1 MFWILILSIA
11 VILLWLNYKG
21 RPANFAKGVA
31 KSQLSSYKR
40 LISDNLSKKELYV
53 KVVSTRAGVHKYYS
67 LSEIEND
74 AEKSDFGTM
83 VEILV
88 NREFL
93 HRAGKMPTMEEIK
106 AMSSKVHQIISDD
119 Y

>member
-1 MFWILILSIA
+1 M
-11 VILLWLNYKG
+11 
-21 RPANFAKGVA
+21 
-31 KSQLSSYKR
+31 
-40 LISDNLSKKELYV
+40 
-53 KVVSTRAGVHKYYS
+53 HKYYS

-106 AMSSKVHQIISDD
+106 VMSSKVHQIISDD